1 MQIKCVRC
9 IIVKESQIYKI
20 MKISD
25 IIEQFILDIFGEGD
39 CAEISRNE
47 LATYFH
53 CAPSQINYVLQTRFT
68 LDKGFQVESQRGG
81 GGFIRIEKLAVERE
95 PYLYGL
101 LEQAKEPISYTR
113 FLQIT
118 ECMKQSMILAVA
130 EAELLE
136 NITSDRALATP
147 SNLAD
152 AIRSNI
158 LRETIIHLLKR

>member
-1 MQIKCVRC
+1 
-9 IIVKESQIYKI
+9 

-25 IIEQFILDIFGEGD
+25 IIEHFILEIIDESDF
-39 CAEISRNE
+39 AEISRNE

-68 LDKGFQVESQRGG
+68 LDRGYQVESQRGG
-81 GGFIRIEKLAVERE
+81 GGFIRIEKLSIDRQ
-95 PYLYGL
+95 PYLCGL
-101 LEQAKEPISYTR
+101 LEQTKEPISYTR

-118 ECMKQSMILAVA
+118 ECLKQSMILAEE
-130 EAELLE
+130 EAELLK
-136 NITSDRALATP
+136 NITSDKALATP